1 MLLIMQKIRTT
12 TQLLLFILLI
22 SWGGV
27 FPTKLVYGK

>member
-22 SWGGV
+22 SWGV
-27 FPTKLVYGK
+27 FPAKLAYGK